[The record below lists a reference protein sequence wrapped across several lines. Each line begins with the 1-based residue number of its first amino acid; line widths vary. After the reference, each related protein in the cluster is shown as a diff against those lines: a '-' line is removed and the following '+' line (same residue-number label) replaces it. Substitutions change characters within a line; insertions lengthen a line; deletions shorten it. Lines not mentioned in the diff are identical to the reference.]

1 MIAPFVSQARH
12 LAVFD
17 RQIDHVS
24 IQLRHHNDQ
33 LREARQLDRLRVE
46 LDTKL
51 DIIRQLNRK
60 RDGPAHILQ
69 DLRGVIPDH
78 LWLIDFHEQ
87 SGKTTLT
94 GMAIDTELIARFMRQ
109 LQDSA
114 YFFAVDLLETSRS
127 TATKAPGATEISGA
141 LTRFVVETQLDYG
154 GHAQKR
160 AEIAPSSNVDTTA
173 GVNP

>member
-1 MIAPFVSQARH
+1 MIAPFVSQARR
-12 LAVFD
+12 LAALD
-17 RQIDHVS
+17 RQIDHLSSQVR
-24 IQLRHHNDQ
+24 QHNDQ

-51 DIIRQLNRK
+51 DIIRELNRK
-60 RDGPAHILQ
+60 RDGPAHIRR
-69 DLRGVIPDH
+69 DLSHATPDH

-87 SGKTTLT
+87 SGTTTLT

-114 YFFAVDLLETSRS
+114 YFVAVDLVETSRS
-127 TATKAPGATEISGA
+127 TATKAPGATAISGA
-141 LTRFVVETQLDYG
+141 LTRFVVEAQLDYG

-160 AEIAPSSNVDTTA
+160 SEIAPSSNVDTTA
-173 GVNP
+173 GVSP